1 MLAVKIYGPNTVR
14 IEDIPVKQPGP
25 GEALIRI
32 KAAGLCG
39 TDYELYTGDMIY
51 LKLGMSKLPIVPG
64 HEWSGVIEKL
74 GPETQGFA
82 LGDKVTGQCTVSCG
96 HCSFCKRGHLS
107 MCVNRT
113 ETGVMNRDGGFEQYI
128 TFPVAH
134 LHRFTSIS
142 FNEAALIEPTG
153 IAMYAVKQA
162 NIGPFDNVLVCGPG
176 PVGLQ
181 SAQIAKKVFH
191 AKRVILTGTR
201 AERLG
206 RAKSYDLDGCINI
219 REENL
224 KQRVAELTDGEMID
238 AVIEESGG
246 AGVFGDIQ
254 QVIRPLGRI
263 VLNGFFGGKRAD
275 IDWDFVTTNEI
286 MIRGTLGSANVW
298 DDVIYMLETGK
309 IEVKSLISHVMKL
322 EDFEEGLDIM
332 VSRRDNA
339 CKIIFNP

>member
-1 MLAVKIYGPNTVR
+1 MLAVKIYGPNSIK
-14 IEDIPVKQPGP
+14 IEDIPVKEPES

-64 HEWSGVIEKL
+64 HEWAGVIEKL
-74 GPETQGFA
+74 GPDTQGYA
-82 LGDKVTGQCTVSCG
+82 VGDKVTGRCTVNCG
-96 HCSFCKRGHLS
+96 HCSFCAQGNLS

-113 ETGVMNRDGGFEQYI
+113 ETGVMNRDGGFEQFI
-128 TFPVAH
+128 TFPVSH
-134 LHRFTSIS
+134 LHKFKNIP
-142 FNEAALIEPTG
+142 FNEAALIEPTA

-162 NIGPFDNVLVCGPG
+162 GVGPFDNVMVCGPG

-181 SAQIAKKVFH
+181 SAQIAKKVFG

-201 AERLG
+201 AERLN
-206 RAKSYDLDGCINI
+206 RAESFGLDGCINI
-219 REENL
+219 REEDL
-224 KQRVAELTDGEMID
+224 KQRVTELTEGEMID
-238 AVIEESGG
+238 VVIEESGG
-246 AGVFGDIQ
+246 AGVFADIQ
-254 QVIRPLGRI
+254 RVIKPLGRV

-275 IDWDFVTTNEI
+275 IDWDFITTNEI
-286 MIRGTLGSANVW
+286 AIRGTLGSANVW
-298 DDVIYMLETGK
+298 DDVIYMLETEK

-322 EDFEEGLDIM
+322 EEFEKGLDMM
-332 VSRRDNA
+332 VSRKDNA